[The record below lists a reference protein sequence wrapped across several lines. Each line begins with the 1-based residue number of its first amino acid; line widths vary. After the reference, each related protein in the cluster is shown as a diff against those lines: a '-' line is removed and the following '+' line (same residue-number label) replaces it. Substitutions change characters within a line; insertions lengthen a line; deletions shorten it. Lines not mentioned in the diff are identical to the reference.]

1 MGCGGV
7 RVERYSRPMN
17 ENKEVHTKFFDAY
30 TRALVDRDAASI
42 ADHYAVPALIE
53 FPGQRI
59 LVTDAVQT
67 KDFFESAF
75 EQYERVTD
83 VDVVVTVIAS
93 TGHSIWA
100 DVTWKYQ
107 GGAPDER
114 NMYQLVRTDAGW
126 KIAVL
131 TPLELG

>member
-1 MGCGGV
+1 MSGARCSV
-7 RVERYSRPMN
+7 RGMD
-17 ENKEVHTKFFDAY
+17 ENSEVHTQFFDSNTA
-30 TRALVDRDAASI
+30 ALLDRDA
-42 ADHYAVPALIE
+42 
-53 FPGQRI
+53 
-59 LVTDAVQT
+59 
-67 KDFFESAF
+67 
-75 EQYERVTD
+75 
-83 VDVVVTVIAS
+83 AS

-131 TPLELG
+131 TPLELR

>member
-1 MGCGGV
+1 MD
-7 RVERYSRPMN
+7 
-17 ENKEVHTKFFDAY
+17 ENSEVHTQFFDAY
-30 TRALVDRDAASI
+30 TRALLDRDAAAI

-59 LVTDAVQT
+59 LVTDAEQT
-67 KDFFESAF
+67 KSFFESAF
-75 EQYERVTD
+75 EQYEKVTD
-83 VDVVVTVIAS
+83 VDVVATVAAS

-114 NMYQLVRTDAGW
+114 NMYQLVCTDAGW

>member
-1 MGCGGV
+1 
-7 RVERYSRPMN
+7 MN
-17 ENKEVHTKFFDAY
+17 ENNEVHTQFFDTY
-30 TRALVDRDAASI
+30 TRALIDRDASAI

-59 LVTDAVQT
+59 LVTEAAQT
-67 KDFFESAF
+67 ESFFANAF
-75 EQYERVTD
+75 GQYSGVTEVNAD
-83 VDVVVTVIAS
+83 VTVAAS
-93 TGHSIWA
+93 SEHSIWA
-100 DVTWKYQ
+100 DLTWKYQ